1 MTRQPIRSAIVGT
14 GFIGP
19 HHIDAVR
26 RGGYGEVVTLVDRDP
41 ERGPETARALGV
53 ERSVTRFEEALSDP
67 SIDVVHICTPNHT
80 HVELAGAALEAGK
93 HVVVEKPVATR
104 PGRRG
109 IPHRDRRPDGP
120 PCGGRAD
127 LPRLP
132 DGPPGPR
139 PGPRRTPRP
148 AAPGSRR
155 LPPGLAGGRDR
166 LQLAPRSG
174 GRRSL
179 AGLRR
184 HRDPL
189 VRHGRV
195 HRGRPRRGR
204 DGGPRDPGPDPT
216 PTGPGGDCLP
226 GRIGR
231 QRARRDQHGG
241 RGNRPRPL
249 RGRRPWGTRRQPGQ
263 PRPQERSDRPPV
275 GSRSVARLSQEAP
288 EQLWLGARHETSIA
302 TRAPSPEDWT
312 VGDSAALPAGHPE
325 GWSDAL
331 RDVLRPFYAAIAAGD
346 PPSADDASP
355 YPTLADGARGVALIE
370 AVVESSR
377 AQRWV
382 DVEPVRGH
390 REPDLAAQRGSPR

>member
-26 RGGYGEVVTLVDRDP
+26 RGGYGEVVTLVDPDP

-53 ERSVTRFEEALSDP
+53 ERSVTRFEEVLSDP

-80 HVELAGAALEAGK
+80 HVEWRAPPWRRAS
-93 HVVVEKPVATR
+93 TSSSRSRSR
-104 PGRRG
+104 PTGPARSAR
-109 IPHRDRRPDGP
+109 RDRRPDGP

-195 HRGRPRRGR
+195 HR
-204 DGGPRDPGPDPT
+204 
-216 PTGPGGDCLP
+216 
-226 GRIGR
+226 
-231 QRARRDQHGG
+231 
-241 RGNRPRPL
+241 
-249 RGRRPWGTRRQPGQ
+249 
-263 PRPQERSDRPPV
+263 
-275 GSRSVARLSQEAP
+275 
-288 EQLWLGARHETSIA
+288 
-302 TRAPSPEDWT
+302 RAPAS
-312 VGDSAALPAGHPE
+312 
-325 GWSDAL
+325 
-331 RDVLRPFYAAIAAGD
+331 RP
-346 PPSADDASP
+346 
-355 YPTLADGARGVALIE
+355 
-370 AVVESSR
+370 
-377 AQRWV
+377 
-382 DVEPVRGH
+382 
-390 REPDLAAQRGSPR
+390 